1 MKNNHN
7 NNSKILNM
15 VEDELHALNEVKD
28 VSMSIR
34 EFNKIKYPAPKH
46 YSSRDVVRLRRKL
59 RVSQAVLARFLNASE
74 STIKKWEIGAKVPGG
89 ANCRLLQLLENKGPN
104 ILMA

>member
-1 MKNNHN
+1 MV
-7 NNSKILNM
+7 LDM
-15 VEDELHALNEVKD
+15 VEEELHAANEIKD

-46 YSSRDVVRLRRKL
+46 YTGRDVVRLRRKL

-74 STIKKWEIGAKVPGG
+74 STIQKWEIGAKTPGG
-89 ANCRLLQLLENKGPN
+89 ANCRLLQLIENKGLR
-104 ILMA
+104 ILML